1 MDDLLKQFKIEL
13 IRNDLKVDDVVGHL
27 GLSKPTLYKRIKN
40 PELFTIDNVNKLKQ
54 LKLNLWKQSVSK
66 EKITLL

>member
-54 LKLNLWKQSVSK
+54 LKLNL
-66 EKITLL
+66 